1 MDWLVDCL
9 HIWYDWMSNF
19 HIWGSLDFLS
29 FVVLFFLLS
38 LIIGIVLPVLEDD

>member
-9 HIWYDWMSNF
+9 HIWYDWMSHF
-19 HIWGSLDFLS
+19 YIWGSLDFLS

-38 LIIGIVLPVLEDD
+38 LIIGVVLPVLEDD